1 MDLNFII
8 ELFQKEFSELESS
21 DRVQIFLFGSI
32 LITPDYNDI
41 DILFV
46 YNNSNDIKV
55 LQIIV
60 EKLNFLPLDV
70 NYYTL
75 DEVIEFNFFNNWKYI
90 KIL

>member
-1 MDLNFII
+1 MDLKFII
-8 ELFQKEFSELESS
+8 ELLQKEFSELESS
-21 DRVQIFLFGSI
+21 DKVQIFLFGSI

-46 YNNSNDIKV
+46 YNNPKDIKGV
-55 LQIIV
+55 QMILL
-60 EKLNFLPLDV
+60 KLNFLPLDV

-75 DEVIEFNFFNNWKYI
+75 DEVLEFNFFNNWKHI

>member
-1 MDLNFII
+1 MDLKFII
-8 ELFQKEFSELESS
+8 ELLQKEFSELESS
-21 DRVQIFLFGSI
+21 DKVQIFLFGSI

-46 YNNSNDIKV
+46 YNNPKDIKG
-55 LQIIV
+55 LQMILL
-60 EKLNFLPLDV
+60 KLNFLPLDV

-75 DEVIEFNFFNNWKYI
+75 DEVLEFNFFNNWKHI